1 MQRFTTLILPTF
13 LAALLTVASA
23 ASGQLSPVPQARP
36 FQIDP
41 VSTSSDAPIG
51 ARDVLDIK
59 VFEDPALNTRATVT
73 DDGKITMP
81 LIGKVDVSGLTPVQ
95 VETKIKTLLEARYIN
110 KADVSVQ
117 VLEAGSKPIS
127 VIGAVMHPGRIGAT
141 GNLNLIQAITQAGGL
156 APGYGRTLY
165 VLRSGANG
173 LSDQLA
179 IDIDDLMI
187 RGNPDLNI
195 PLRANDVINV
205 PVDSVVT
212 VYVLGEVMRPGKVQ
226 FRSSQQHPTLLQALA
241 DAGGLTDRA
250 SRTVVV
256 KRQVNGAEKTIEMN
270 FKRIIDGKQSDL
282 PLLDNDTI
290 VVKESIF

>member
-1 MQRFTTLILPTF
+1 MQRFPILILPTL
-13 LAALLTVASA
+13 LAALLAVAPAASA
-23 ASGQLSPVPQARP
+23 QLSPVPQARP

-59 VFEDPALNTRATVT
+59 VFQDSALNTRATVT

-81 LIGKVDVSGLTPVQ
+81 VIGKVDVSGLTPVQ
-95 VETKIKTLLEARYIN
+95 VETKIKALLDRYIN

-241 DAGGLTDRA
+241 ETGGLTDRA

-256 KRQVNGAEKTIEMN
+256 KRQVNGVEKTIEMN

>member
-1 MQRFTTLILPTF
+1 MQRFPILILPTL
-13 LAALLTVASA
+13 LAALLAVAPAASA
-23 ASGQLSPVPQARP
+23 QLSPVPQARP

-59 VFEDPALNTRATVT
+59 VFQDSALNTRATVT

-81 LIGKVDVSGLTPVQ
+81 VIGKVDVSGLTPVQ
-95 VETKIKTLLEARYIN
+95 VETKIKALLDRYIN

-195 PLRANDVINV
+195 PLRANDVINI

-241 DAGGLTDRA
+241 ETGGLTDRA

>member
-1 MQRFTTLILPTF
+1 MRRFRFNMTF
-13 LAALLTVASA
+13 SLLAATLALGPSLSAQTPPTPQASA
-23 ASGQLSPVPQARP
+23 RP
-36 FQIDP
+36 DLA
-41 VSTSSDAPIG
+41 STSSDAPIG

-59 VFEDPALNTRATVT
+59 VFEDPALNTRATVS

-81 LIGKVDVSGLTPVQ
+81 LIGKVDVSGLTPVE
-95 VETKIKTLLEARYIN
+95 VENKIKGLLEARYIN
-110 KADVSVQ
+110 KAQVSVQ

-127 VIGAVMHPGRIGAT
+127 VIGAVMRPGRIGAT

-165 VLRSGANG
+165 ILRSGASG

-179 IDIDDLMI
+179 VDIDELMV
-187 RGNPDLNI
+187 RGNADLNV
-195 PLRANDVINV
+195 PLRANDVINI
-205 PVDSVVT
+205 PVESVLT
-212 VYVLGEVMRPGKVQ
+212 VYVLGEVMHPGKVQ

-250 SRTVVV
+250 SRTVVL
-256 KRQVNGAEKTIEMN
+256 KRWVNGAEKTIEMN
-270 FKRIIDGKQSDL
+270 FKRIIAGKQSDL